1 MLSKEEVDHV
11 ADLARLHVDDAEYE
25 LYEKQLYDILSEIKK
40 IEDIDVEGETEIM
53 ISPSTNTNTY
63 SNDSIGP
70 MLSTSDVL
78 KNAKHTAGDF
88 IVVPRV
94 VADSE
99 EI

>member
-1 MLSKEEVDHV
+1 MLSKSEVDHV
-11 ADLARLHVDDAEYE
+11 ADLARLHVDDSEYE
-25 LYEKQLYDILSEIKK
+25 LYGKQLSDILSEIKK
-40 IEDIDVEGETEIM
+40 IEDLDVEGETEMM
-53 ISPSTNTNTY
+53 ISPCTNINTY

-78 KNAKHTAGDF
+78 KNAKHTVGDY